1 MRFFYDGKFDFR
13 DHNLYERNLREIQR
27 LYQCLYKSKIFIL
40 KATSNSN
47 KVLKLAFQLS
57 LKKIISQKSLLFS
70 HRFLRFLQEQPV
82 FFSGCKSELSA
93 LFPWK
98 VVVGCIL
105 SYPNENEFVIID
117 FKASGIPENL
127 DIKESKNG
135 KPKYVIN
142 SAAFYSIK
150 N

>member
-1 MRFFYDGKFDFR
+1 MRFLDNGKFNFR
-13 DHNLYERNLREIQR
+13 EHNLFERNLLEIQK
-27 LYQCLYKSKIFIL
+27 L
-40 KATSNSN
+40 
-47 KVLKLAFQLS
+47 LAFS
-57 LKKIISQKSLLFS
+57 KKILSQKSLLFS

-127 DIKESKNG
+127 DIKESKN
-135 KPKYVIN
+135 
-142 SAAFYSIK
+142 
-150 N
+150 